1 MSLTAGL
8 ILLGLTVVMVA
19 IARPGAGESAPFL
32 KSWIVGQASVLTSMI
47 CAVVGVSAIVTNWQ
61 F

>member
-1 MSLTAGL
+1 M
-8 ILLGLTVVMVA
+8 LGLTVVMVA

-32 KSWIVGQASVLTSMI
+32 KSWIIGQVYALGAVV
-47 CAVVGVSAIVTNWQ
+47 CAVVGVTAIVANWP